1 MARHLIAYTI
11 SERTARVVVVGD
23 QSLVLTEMDETTER
37 LEKTSCFMV
46 KEERIDNV
54 IIREFATEER
64 GHVLDLIICDG
75 MITDVKKVH
84 D

>member
-1 MARHLIAYTI
+1 
-11 SERTARVVVVGD
+11 
-23 QSLVLTEMDETTER
+23 
-37 LEKTSCFMV
+37 MV